1 MRIDAATIVLTG
13 AGSGIGRA
21 LAMALSEKG
30 ARLVLADLNEDGL
43 KETKKM
49 LRFPEQ
55 VHLVRTDVTNP
66 VDRKALVDKVA
77 QEFGELK
84 VLINNAG
91 VISVGPLQ
99 ETSDEALELMAK
111 VNLVAPMALCRD
123 FTPLLKKAKPAR
135 IVNIG
140 SMFGDIAFPLFAGY
154 SATKFG
160 VRGLSDALRR
170 ELKAEG
176 INVTYVAPR
185 AAKTGATG
193 AFEHL
198 IEPMKMKLD
207 APEVVAG
214 HIVAA
219 IENDARSAYPKGPER
234 FFVLVQRLFPG
245 LVDNGLIKQLA
256 SIEGGKSVQ

>member
-1 MRIDAATIVLTG
+1 MRIDDSTIVLTG

-21 LAMALSEKG
+21 LAQALSHKG
-30 ARLVLADLNEDGL
+30 GRLVLADLNEDGL
-43 KETKKM
+43 KETKS
-49 LRFPEQ
+49 LLAAPEQ
-55 VHLVRTDVTNP
+55 AHLVRTDVTQAD
-66 VDRKALVDKVA
+66 DRKALVGKVE
-77 QEFGELK
+77 QEFGEVK
-84 VLINNAG
+84 ILINNAG
-91 VISVGPLQ
+91 VVSVGRLDAA
-99 ETSDEALELMAK
+99 SDEALEMMTK

-123 FTPLLKKAKPAR
+123 FTPLLKKAKPSR

-160 VRGLSDALRR
+160 VRGFSDALRR
-170 ELKAEG
+170 ELKGDG
-176 INVTYVAPR
+176 IAVTYIAPR

-214 HIVAA
+214 NIVGA
-219 IENDARSAYPKGPER
+219 IENDARSAYPKGLER
-234 FFVLVQRLFPG
+234 FFVMVQRLFPG
-245 LVDNGLIKQLA
+245 LVDNDIVKQLA
-256 SIEGGKSVQ
+256 SVESAKP